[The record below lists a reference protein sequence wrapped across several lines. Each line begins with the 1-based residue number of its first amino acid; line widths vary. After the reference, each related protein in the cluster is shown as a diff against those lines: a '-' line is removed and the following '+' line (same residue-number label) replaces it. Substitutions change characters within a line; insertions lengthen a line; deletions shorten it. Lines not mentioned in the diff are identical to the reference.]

1 MKERI
6 IAVTTNCYHGYSIEE
21 AIAGIKAAGF
31 KYVELTAMKGWVE
44 HVFPDQSFEKLL
56 KVKDLLDEAGL
67 IPMGMSGHVSLM
79 DPEKLEDF
87 VKNIR
92 LAHFFG
98 IKCIVTFVGEAPQTE
113 SAEITNDRI
122 VERIKVV
129 LPYLE
134 KYDMTMALEV
144 QGRQSSGASLKEIV
158 ELVGSDRV
166 TMAYDTANAIFYGDV
181 DVVQDLGTCLDQV
194 GYIHIKE
201 KAAGRQEWS
210 FPALGQGYV
219 PFPEVF
225 AMVDEA
231 GNDSPYIVEIEFT
244 PAGPGSLQAVNQAVQ
259 DSADYLKAQGF
270 AL

>member
-1 MKERI
+1 MKNRT

-21 AIAGIKAAGF
+21 AIAGIQAAGF

-44 HVFPDQSFEKLL
+44 HVFPDHSFEQLL

-67 IPMGMSGHVSLM
+67 TAIGMSGHVSLM
-79 DPEKLEDF
+79 DPDKLDDF

-92 LAHFFG
+92 LARFFD
-98 IKCIVTFVGEAPQTE
+98 IPCIVTFVGEPADNSIEVTTE
-113 SAEITNDRI
+113 AIVARI
-122 VERIKVV
+122 GAV

-134 KYDMTMALEV
+134 KYDMVMALEV
-144 QGRQSSGASLKEIV
+144 AGKQSSGMSLVEIV
-158 ELVGSDRV
+158 KQVNSPRV
-166 TMAYDTANAIFYGDV
+166 TIAYDTANAIFYGDV
-181 DVVQDLGTCLDQV
+181 DTMADLGGCLQQV

-219 PFPEVF
+219 PFSEVF

-231 GNDSPYIVEIEFT
+231 DNASPYVVEIEFT
-244 PAGPGSLQAVNQAVQ
+244 PQGAGSLEAVNQAVL
-259 DSADYLKAQGF
+259 DSANYLKAQGF
-270 AL
+270 VL